1 MGNQTVADL
10 SLHPRLEAL
19 KLSLNP
25 SPLTSIT
32 DSNLEKHDIRLSI
45 KQDELIH
52 PVLSGNK
59 WRKLKYVL
67 NHVLE
72 SGYKG
77 IISMGGAYSNHLHA
91 LAYAGRELNL
101 PVAGLV
107 RGEQTISL
115 TPTLKDVRHWGMQ
128 LHFVSRTEYR
138 QLRQPE
144 LDLHWRKLYPDYY
157 WLPEGG
163 AVDQALK
170 GVAEILS
177 ELPGDYDWLG
187 LACGTGTTLAGLAS
201 QLAPPRQILGIA
213 AVKHADFLYRDIA
226 QLLGN
231 TQADNWQIQLDYHQ
245 GGFGCVN
252 PTLLNRIHRFEQQ
265 QGIRLEP
272 IYTGKLL
279 MAVEDLMNN
288 GFFQAGQHIILL
300 HSGGLQGWRSD
311 GSSQAII

>member
-1 MGNQTVADL
+1 MGHQTISDL
-10 SLHPRLEAL
+10 SLDPRLEAL
-19 KLSLNP
+19 RLSLKP
-25 SPLTSIT
+25 SPLTTIA
-32 DSNLEKHDIRLSI
+32 DHNFDQYGIRLSI

-67 NHVLE
+67 NHVLK

-77 IISMGGAYSNHLHA
+77 IISMGGGYSNHLHA
-91 LAYAGRELNL
+91 LAYACKELNL
-101 PVAGLV
+101 PVAGLI
-107 RGEQTISL
+107 RGEISGSM
-115 TPTLKDVRHWGMQ
+115 TPSLHDVQNWGMQ

-144 LDLHWRKLYPDYY
+144 LVPHWRKLYPDYY

-163 AVDQALK
+163 AVALALQ
-170 GVAEILS
+170 GVAEILG
-177 ELPGDYDWLG
+177 ELPDDYDWLT

-201 QLAPPRQILGIA
+201 QLAPPRQILGVA
-213 AVKHADFLYRDIA
+213 AVKHADFLYQDIA
-226 QLLGN
+226 QLLGT
-231 TQADNWQIQLDYHQ
+231 TQANNWQLRLDYHQ

-252 PTLLNRIHRFEQQ
+252 SALLDRINHFEQQ
-265 QGIRLEP
+265 HSIRLEP

-279 MAVEDLMNN
+279 MAVEDLISH

-311 GSSQAII
+311 GSSQAMI

>member
-1 MGNQTVADL
+1 M
-10 SLHPRLEAL
+10 SLHPNLELLNLPL
-19 KLSLNP
+19 KS
-25 SPLTSIT
+25 SPLTPIT
-32 DSNLEKHDIRLSI
+32 DNNLDERGLRLSI

-91 LAYAGRELNL
+91 LAYACRELNL
-101 PVAGLV
+101 NAVGLV
-107 RGEQTISL
+107 RGEQPDLLNS
-115 TPTLKDVRHWGMQ
+115 TLNDIQDWGMQ
-128 LHFVSRTEYR
+128 LHFVSRTDYR
-138 QLRQPE
+138 ELRQAE
-144 LDLHWRKLYPDYY
+144 LNETWRHLYPDYY

-163 AVDQALK
+163 AEALALQ
-170 GVAEILS
+170 GVAEILT
-177 ELPGDYDWLG
+177 ELPDDYDWLT
-187 LACGTGTTLAGLAS
+187 LACGTGTTLAGLAG
-201 QLAPPRQILGIA
+201 QLAPPRKILGVA
-213 AVKHADFLYRDIA
+213 AVKNADFLYRDIA
-226 QLLGN
+226 QLLSN
-231 TQADNWQIQLDYHQ
+231 SPILADNWQLKLDYHQ
-245 GGFGCVN
+245 GGFGSVN
-252 PTLLNRIHRFEQQ
+252 PTLLARITRFEQE

-279 MAVEDLMNN
+279 MAVEDLIAK

-300 HSGGLQGWRSD
+300 HSGGLQGWRSE